1 MHKSITFQV
10 VNTQLLESGLATT
23 HKFDEAGGV
32 IGSAAS
38 ADWVLNDSEYN
49 IKPQHCQLLKVDGE
63 FCLMELAGPV
73 YINGA
78 TLPIGFE
85 KKVKLNDND
94 TLILGQYQVRINFAL
109 AAGKQHQGSQAL
121 EDLFP
126 QTENDV
132 DLLSDELFEPVVAAP
147 AAVIKDDP
155 LEALDALQSSKI
167 ETLDLLQDDLPVV
180 KAETPEDDYLLGKDQ
195 QWQGQD
201 FIVQADSEFDTDSAI
216 ALKQKPSMD
225 KFIMDEKTLD
235 LLESELSSESGT
247 SWNDELGTGMN
258 HLAVG
263 PLFRG
268 LGVQVGNKND
278 SNQMQAVAMEMGSSL
293 QATIKG
299 LLSLHQS
306 VNNSRYAHI
315 NKNLQPIEDN
325 PLRLGLGYED
335 TMKTLFDNQSCAV
348 HLSSQAAIA
357 ESLKT
362 IELHNAAVQTA
373 ITESLGHILEAF
385 SPEGL
390 MKRFKKYRR
399 ASDVQTQS
407 TEHWAWNMYESYYQ
421 ELTSNRQQGFE
432 KLFWE
437 IFDQAYDKK
446 LRELQRLA

>member
-1 MHKSITFQV
+1 MQKSISFQV

-23 HKFDEAGGV
+23 HKFDETGGV
-32 IGSAAS
+32 IGSSVS

-49 IKPQHCQLLKVDGE
+49 IKPQHCQLLRIDGE

-85 KKVKLNDND
+85 KKVKLKDND
-94 TLILGQYQVRINFAL
+94 ALILGLYHVRVNFGL
-109 AAGKQHQGSQAL
+109 AGGKQRQASQAL

-126 QTENDV
+126 KTDTDV
-132 DLLSDELFEPVVAAP
+132 DLLSDDLFEPIVTAS
-147 AAVIKDDP
+147 AAVLKDDP
-155 LEALDALQSSKI
+155 LEALDALQSSKVDS
-167 ETLDLLQDDLPVV
+167 LDLLQDELQITST
-180 KAETPEDDYLLGKDQ
+180 ETADYLLGNDQ
-195 QWQGQD
+195 HWQGQD

-225 KFIMDEKTLD
+225 NFIMDEKTLD
-235 LLESELSSESGT
+235 LLESELSSEVGT
-247 SWNDELGTGMN
+247 SWNEELDTGMN

-293 QATIKG
+293 QAAIKG

-335 TMKTLFDNQSCAV
+335 TMKTLFDSQSCAV

-357 ESLKT
+357 ESLQT
-362 IELHNAAVQTA
+362 IELHNEAVQTA

-399 ASDVQTQS
+399 ASDVQTHS